1 MNTTFSPQTVKAT
14 PDYVLSVIVDNHRQ
28 QCQFDPET
36 DPTATLKFDTTVAE
50 WRLACDLVSW
60 KKLGRA
66 LNQSWV
72 IDCTD
77 EQWRAVLH
85 PPRQHTLRE
94 VCEIIATHAT
104 RPVIRPI
111 TMLGKPCVTAGA
123 FLTVRHLLSQAG
135 ADGNNIAPSTSLSP
149 FLREFPF
156 VFLGPVSQLAP
167 GVLPPVKIR
176 KSFYNAAVAGFVISL
191 LLVFVDAIVGR
202 PEWSALFGLSAII
215 SYVLI
220 WVAAY
225 CRPES
230 VEFGNLKT
238 FRDLARVLAADK
250 TT

>member
-1 MNTTFSPQTVKAT
+1 MNASFPPQAVEAT

-36 DPTATLKFDTTVAE
+36 DPTALLKLDTTVAE
-50 WRLACDLVSW
+50 WRFACDLVAW
-60 KKLGRA
+60 KQLGRA
-66 LNQSWV
+66 LNHCWT

-85 PPRQHTLRE
+85 PPRAHTLSE
-94 VCEIIATHAT
+94 VCNLIAAHAT
-104 RPVIRPI
+104 RPVIRSI
-111 TMLGKPCVTAGA
+111 TMLGKPCDTAGA

-135 ADGNNIAPSTSLSP
+135 ADGDNIAPSTSLSP

-167 GVLPPVKIR
+167 GALPPLKIR
-176 KSFYNAAVAGFVISL
+176 KSFYNAAVAGFAISL
-191 LLVFVDAIVGR
+191 LLVFVNAIVGR
-202 PEWSALFGLSAII
+202 PEWSVLFGLSAII

-220 WVAAY
+220 CVAAS

-238 FRDLARVLAADK
+238 FRDLACVLAGAK
-250 TT
+250 PN